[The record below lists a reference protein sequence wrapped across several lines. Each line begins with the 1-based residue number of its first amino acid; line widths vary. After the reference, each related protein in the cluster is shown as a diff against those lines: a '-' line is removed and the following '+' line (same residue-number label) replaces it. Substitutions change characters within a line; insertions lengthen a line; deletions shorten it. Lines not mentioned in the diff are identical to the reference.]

1 MHFKKF
7 VALLL
12 SAALALAVFA
22 GCGSES
28 LLQLLLDLLQAQYQ
42 NITITAEDDLEA
54 TLRQAVR
61 ENDSMEEI
69 DNALQDALL
78 PTIQFQSLR
87 SARAGDQAF
96 DLVFRTGTDTEAM
109 ARQTYT
115 DWNTVLGSL
124 PSNGQYLADLATLK
138 AENGYYILVNITVKK
153 GSGSGSG
160 SDSSSDPDDPS
171 TPTVDRGYRD
181 NHNNTYTVYRNEG
194 LKNLFEDYPKET
206 FQGKTIGLESDLTC
220 TVDKA
225 LVEATSDHPTA
236 AFNGTL
242 KSEDPDNPA
251 TIKISGDYMFTKIDG
266 DGVVQD
272 LQIEVTGN
280 ISGSLTIGA
289 ITGENMGEI
298 SNCVVDLNGH
308 TIKGTTVGG
317 VAGKNSTKD
326 ATVRGCAVK
335 GGIIEGNAGY
345 GNVGGLVG
353 QNSGEVMS
361 SYSTSTVKSADQS
374 TNVGGLVGTNATGDS
389 LVRGCYFAGTVT
401 AAANS
406 NAGGVVGQN
415 GADNTSS
422 TMDPWVPGFG
432 KISGGVFNC
441 YWHANIDVGIGNW
454 AEETNTE
461 KTGYTEAYGTE
472 AKNKVDTS
480 EEWVAAKNIL
490 NRYSDISGRQFSGDM
505 GNPQLN

>member
-181 NHNNTYTVYRNEG
+181 NHNNTYTVYRDDG
-194 LKNLFEDYPKET
+194 LKNLFEDYPEET
-206 FQGKTIGLESDLTC
+206 FQGKTIGLQKDLTC

-225 LVEATSDHPTA
+225 LVEATSSRPTA

-242 KSEDPDNPA
+242 KSEDRANPA
-251 TIKISGDYMFTKIDG
+251 TIKLSGDYMFVKIGD

-272 LQIEVTGN
+272 LQIEVTGT
-280 ISGSLTIGA
+280 ISGNNIGVVTA
-289 ITGENMGEI
+289 EKYGTVEDCRIT
-298 SNCVVDLNGH
+298 LNG
-308 TIKGTTVGG
+308 TVEGT
-317 VAGKNSTKD
+317 
-326 ATVRGCAVK
+326 
-335 GGIIEGNAGY
+335 
-345 GNVGGLVG
+345 
-353 QNSGEVMS
+353 
-361 SYSTSTVKSADQS
+361 
-374 TNVGGLVGTNATGDS
+374 
-389 LVRGCYFAGTVT
+389 
-401 AAANS
+401 
-406 NAGGVVGQN
+406 NAGGVVGSNVGTIQGCSVEDGTIQN
-415 GADNTSS
+415 SSSAFNPNLGGIAGKNSNDGVIKGCYATSTVKGS
-422 TMDPWVPGFG
+422 ENGTFA
-432 KISGGVFNC
+432 GGVVGLNILGSVEGCYHTGTVSASGTGSLAGGVVGKNGQEGGIEGRIFAC
-441 YWHANIDVGIGNW
+441 YWNGTPAVGVGNW
-454 AEETNTE
+454 KEGQNA
-461 KTGYTEAYGTE
+461 GYQSAYGDT
-472 AKNKVDTS
+472 ANNKVDG
-480 EEWVAAKNIL
+480 EDEWSAAVTAMEA
-490 NRYSDISGRQFSGDM
+490 RSGYTFG
-505 GNPQLN
+505 GTYTKPAFE

>member
-12 SAALALAVFA
+12 SAALALTVFA

-181 NHNNTYTVYRNEG
+181 NKDNTYTVYRDDG

-206 FQGKTIGLESDLTC
+206 FQGKTIGLESRLTC
-220 TVDKA
+220 TVNKA
-225 LVEATSDHPTA
+225 LVEATSSRPTA

-272 LQIEVTGN
+272 LYIEAAGT
-280 ISGSLTIGA
+280 ISGNNIGVVA
-289 ITGENMGEI
+289 GENYGTVKDCRI
-298 SNCVVDLNGH
+298 KLNG
-308 TIKGTTVGG
+308 TVEGT
-317 VAGKNSTKD
+317 
-326 ATVRGCAVK
+326 
-335 GGIIEGNAGY
+335 
-345 GNVGGLVG
+345 
-353 QNSGEVMS
+353 
-361 SYSTSTVKSADQS
+361 
-374 TNVGGLVGTNATGDS
+374 
-389 LVRGCYFAGTVT
+389 
-401 AAANS
+401 
-406 NAGGVVGQN
+406 NAGGVVGSNVGTIQGCSVEGGTIRNKAGVSGPSLGGIAGKNSNGIGSASKGVIKGCYATSTVTGSENGTFAGGVVGLNILGSVEGCYHTGTVSAGGAGSLAGGVVGKNGQEGGIEGRIFACYWN
-415 GADNTSS
+415 GA
-422 TMDPWVPGFG
+422 PAV
-432 KISGGVFNC
+432 GV
-441 YWHANIDVGIGNW
+441 GNW
-454 AEETNTE
+454 QEGQNAGYQPAYGNAAGNNKVNDDGAWSDAVNAMKAES
-461 KTGYTEAYGTE
+461 GYTFGGTYTKP
-472 AKNKVDTS
+472 AF
-480 EEWVAAKNIL
+480 A
-490 NRYSDISGRQFSGDM
+490 
-505 GNPQLN
+505 

>member
-12 SAALALAVFA
+12 SAALALTVFA

-171 TPTVDRGYRD
+171 TPTGDRGYKKVNKD
-181 NHNNTYTVYRNEG
+181 TYTVYRDDG
-194 LKNLFEDYPKET
+194 LKNLFEDNSEET
-206 FQGKTIGLESDLTC
+206 FKGKTIVLESDC
-220 TVDKA
+220 TVNKA
-225 LVEATSDHPTA
+225 LVEASSSRPDA
-236 AFNGTL
+236 AFNGIL
-242 KSEDPDNPA
+242 KSKNPDNPA
-251 TIKISGDYMFTKIDG
+251 TIKLSGDYMFVRIG
-266 DGVVQD
+266 DNGVVRD

-280 ISGSLTIGA
+280 ISGSRTKSLTIGA

-298 SNCVVDLNGH
+298 SNCVVDLKGY
-308 TIKGTTVGG
+308 TIMGTTVGG
-317 VAGKNSTKD
+317 VAGSNVGTIQGCSVEGGTIQNSIS
-326 ATVRGCAVK
+326 AVGPSL
-335 GGIIEGNAGY
+335 GGIA
-345 GNVGGLVG
+345 G
-353 QNSGEVMS
+353 QNSNVS
-361 SYSTSTVKSADQS
+361 SSPSSSPSKGVIKGCYATSTVTGSED
-374 TNVGGLVGTNATGDS
+374 GT
-389 LVRGCYFAGTVT
+389 F
-401 AAANS
+401 
-406 NAGGVVGQN
+406 AGGVVGMNILGSVEGCYHTGTVSASSNSSLIGGVVGKNGQENGVEGTIYACYWSGTPDVGVGNWDEGQNDGYQSAYGNAAGNNKVNDN
-415 GADNTSS
+415 GAWPAAVKAMEDKS
-422 TMDPWVPGFG
+422 
-432 KISGGVFNC
+432 
-441 YWHANIDVGIGNW
+441 
-454 AEETNTE
+454 
-461 KTGYTEAYGTE
+461 GYTFGGTYT
-472 AKNKVDTS
+472 KPTFK
-480 EEWVAAKNIL
+480 
-490 NRYSDISGRQFSGDM
+490 
-505 GNPQLN
+505 

>member
-12 SAALALAVFA
+12 SAALALTVFA

-171 TPTVDRGYRD
+171 TPTGDRGYKKVNKD
-181 NHNNTYTVYRNEG
+181 TYTVYRDDG
-194 LKNLFEDYPKET
+194 LKNLFEDNPKAT
-206 FQGKTIGLESDLTC
+206 FKDKIIVLESDC

-225 LVEATSDHPTA
+225 LVGVTSADA

-242 KSEDPDNPA
+242 KSKNSDKPA
-251 TIKISGDYMFTKIDG
+251 TIKLSGGYMFTIIDG
-266 DGVVQD
+266 NGMVQD
-272 LQIEVTGN
+272 LKIEVTDTISGKGN
-280 ISGSLTIGA
+280 IGVVA
-289 ITGENMGEI
+289 GENHGTVK
-298 SNCVVDLNGH
+298 NCRIKLNG
-308 TIKGTTVGG
+308 TVEGT
-317 VAGKNSTKD
+317 
-326 ATVRGCAVK
+326 
-335 GGIIEGNAGY
+335 
-345 GNVGGLVG
+345 
-353 QNSGEVMS
+353 
-361 SYSTSTVKSADQS
+361 
-374 TNVGGLVGTNATGDS
+374 
-389 LVRGCYFAGTVT
+389 
-401 AAANS
+401 
-406 NAGGVVGQN
+406 NAGGVVGSNVGTIEGCSVEGGTIQN
-415 GADNTSS
+415 SRSAVGPSLGGIAGKNSNGNSNGNSSANKGVIKGCYATS
-422 TMDPWVPGFG
+422 TVTGNKGGTFA
-432 KISGGVFNC
+432 GGVVGLNILGSVKGCYHTGAVSASGDGSLIGGVVGKNGQENDTPTGIVGTIYAC
-441 YWHANIDVGIGNW
+441 YWNGTPAVGVGNW
-454 AEETNTE
+454 KEGQNESYKSVYGDTAKNMVDDPDEWPTAVAAMERE
-461 KTGYTEAYGTE
+461 SGYTFGGTYT
-472 AKNKVDTS
+472 KPTFK
-480 EEWVAAKNIL
+480 
-490 NRYSDISGRQFSGDM
+490 
-505 GNPQLN
+505 

>member
-12 SAALALAVFA
+12 SAALALTVFA

-194 LKNLFEDYPKET
+194 LKNLFEDYPEET
-206 FQGKTIGLESDLTC
+206 FQGKTIGLQKDLTC

-225 LVEATSDHPTA
+225 LVEATSSRPTA

-242 KSEDPDNPA
+242 KSEDRANPA
-251 TIKISGDYMFTKIDG
+251 TIKLSGDYMFVKIGD

-272 LQIEVTGN
+272 LQIEVTGD
-280 ISGSLTIGA
+280 ISGSLTMGTIA
-289 ITGENMGEI
+289 GENMGKI
-298 SNCVVDLNGH
+298 SNCVVDLKGH
-308 TIKGTTVGG
+308 TIIGTTVGG
-317 VAGKNSTKD
+317 VAGKNSTKG
-326 ATVRGCAVK
+326 ATVMGCAVK
-335 GGIIEGNAGY
+335 GGTIEGNAGN

-353 QNSGEVMS
+353 QNSGEVTS
-361 SYSTSTVKSADQS
+361 SYSTSTVKSTDQS

-389 LVRGCYFAGTVT
+389 KVRGCYFAGTVT

-415 GADNTSS
+415 GADNTSPD
-422 TMDPWVPGFG
+422 TDPWDPGFG
-432 KISGGVFNC
+432 NINGGVFNC
-441 YWHANIDVGIGNW
+441 YWHADIGVGIGNW
-454 AEETNTE
+454 EEGQND
-461 KTGYTEAYGTE
+461 GYKSAYGAT
-472 AKNKVDTS
+472 ANNKVDDPKDWT
-480 EEWVAAKNIL
+480 AALDIL
-490 NRYSDISGRQFSGDM
+490 NNYSNISGRQFSGDM
-505 GNPQLN
+505 GNPQLK

>member
-12 SAALALAVFA
+12 SAALALTVFA

-171 TPTVDRGYRD
+171 TPTGDRGYKKVNKD
-181 NHNNTYTVYRNEG
+181 TYTVYRDDG
-194 LKNLFEDYPKET
+194 LQNLFEDYPKET
-206 FQGKTIGLESDLTC
+206 FEGKTIVLESDAC

-225 LVEATSDHPTA
+225 LIEATFPSV
-236 AFNGTL
+236 AFAGTL
-242 KSEDPDNPA
+242 KSKDSDKPA
-251 TIKISGDYMFTKIDG
+251 TIKLSGNYMFAQID
-266 DGVVQD
+266 DHGVVQD
-272 LQIEVTGN
+272 LQIEVTGD
-280 ISGSLTIGA
+280 ISGSLTMGTIA
-289 ITGENMGEI
+289 GENKGKI
-298 SNCVVDLNGH
+298 SNCEVNLNGR
-308 TIKGTTVGG
+308 TITGTTVGG
-317 VAGKNSTKD
+317 VVGKNITEE
-326 ATVRGCAVK
+326 ATVMGCAVK
-335 GGIIEGNAGY
+335 GGTIEGNAGN

-353 QNSGEVMS
+353 QNSGKVTS
-361 SYSTSTVKSADQS
+361 SYSTSTVKATDASN
-374 TNVGGLVGTNATGDS
+374 NVGGLVGTNISKLS
-389 LVRGCYFAGTVT
+389 LVRGCYFAGTIES
-401 AAANS
+401 AS
-406 NAGGVVGQN
+406 NMTGGVVGQN

-422 TMDPWVPGFG
+422 VMDPWDPGFG
-432 KISGGVFNC
+432 KSSGGVFNC
-441 YWHANIDVGIGNW
+441 YWCADIEVGIGNW
-454 AEETNTE
+454 ADNTNTSN
-461 KTGYTEAYGTE
+461 TGYGEAYGKPNG
-472 AKNKVDTS
+472 AAAQNKVNTD
-480 EEWVAAKNIL
+480 EDWEAAKNIL
-490 NRYSDISGRQFSGDM
+490 NKYSAISGRQFSGNM